1 MEARRLVFMVAGALL
16 ALLWVG
22 FLHLVLPEGPADRES
37 YMASF
42 LLDRG
47 SDIYPFSVQNL
58 MWIVFFVGL
67 GDLWLR
73 LEATRRAQEQLQQR
87 YLPEDEE
94 TVLVAGDLAG
104 IYRRVRK
111 LGGADRGEVLPRLI
125 QRVALQFQ
133 TSRSIEQ
140 ASVLLNSSLE
150 LFMHELELRYSLL
163 KYLMWLLPTL
173 GFIGTVMGISRA
185 LEFAAG
191 YGPDTG
197 QLLPELTGKLGVAF
211 YTTLLAL
218 IMSGLLVF
226 FIHLVQGREER
237 LLNRAGHYCLD
248 NLVNRLYEGR

>member
-1 MEARRLVFMVAGALL
+1 MNRRRLVIMGSSALMALAWIVSLHFLLPGGAAG
-16 ALLWVG
+16 
-22 FLHLVLPEGPADRES
+22 RES
-37 YMASF
+37 YVASF

-111 LGGADRGEVLPRLI
+111 LGGAERGEFLPRLI

-140 ASVLLNSSLE
+140 ASMLLNSSLE

-163 KYLMWLLPTL
+163 RYLMWLLPTL

-197 QLLPELTGKLGVAF
+197 QLLPELTSKLGVAF

-226 FIHLVQGREER
+226 LIHLVQGREEH